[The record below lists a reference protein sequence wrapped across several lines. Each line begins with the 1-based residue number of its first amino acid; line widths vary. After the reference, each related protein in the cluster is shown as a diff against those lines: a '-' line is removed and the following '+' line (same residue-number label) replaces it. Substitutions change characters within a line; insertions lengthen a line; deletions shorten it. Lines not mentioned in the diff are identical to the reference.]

1 LQAEKESDGVK
12 FRCER
17 DVLVEALGT
26 AGRATASRGGALPVL
41 AGIKAELSGDTL
53 TLTGHDLEL
62 TISVDVTE
70 GVKGRE
76 DGVAVL
82 PSRLVSEV
90 VRALAPGAV
99 EVEVDGEQ
107 ARITAG
113 RSEFTLRV
121 FPTDEFPRVPAP
133 TGDAVTLDAGELG
146 AALRQVVP
154 AASGDDARPILTGV
168 LVAAEADGLR
178 LVATDSYRLAV
189 RDLPGQNFLGEGQ
202 SVLVPSRAL
211 NDLTRVLTGV
221 DSLTLR
227 LGERDASFEAG
238 PVRLTT
244 MLIEGD
250 FPNYRGLIPTAHPNR
265 LTVSREALLE
275 ALRRVKLLAREA
287 TPVRLA
293 MTSDGL
299 DLKAVT
305 HDVGQAYESLD
316 AKYEGTELEVAFNPD
331 YLLQGIEVLSGD
343 EVLIETVDSLKPA
356 LARSPEHPEFLYLLM
371 PVRVS

>member
-1 LQAEKESDGVK
+1 VSDGVK

-17 DVLVEALGT
+17 DVLVEALST

-41 AGIKAELSGDTL
+41 AGIKAELAGDTL

-62 TISVDVTE
+62 TIAVDVRE

-90 VRALAPGAV
+90 VRALPPGAV

-107 ARITAG
+107 ARITAA

-121 FPTDEFPRVPAP
+121 FPTDEFPRVPTP
-133 TGDAVTLDAGELG
+133 TGDAVTIDAGELA

-154 AASGDDARPILTGV
+154 AASSDDARPILTGV

-189 RDLPGQNFLGEGQ
+189 RDLPGQNVLAEGQ
-202 SVLVPSRAL
+202 TVLVPSRAL

-221 DSLTLR
+221 DELTLR
-227 LGERDASFEAG
+227 LRERDASFEAG

-275 ALRRVKLLAREA
+275 AVRRVKLLAREA

-293 MTSDGL
+293 MTNEGL
-299 DLKAVT
+299 DLVAVT
-305 HDVGQAYESLD
+305 HDVGQAHESLD
-316 AKYEGTELEVAFNPD
+316 AKYEGTELTVAFNPE
-331 YLLQGIEVLSGD
+331 YLLQGIEVLPGD
-343 EVLIETVDSLKPA
+343 EVLIESVDSLKPA
-356 LARSPEHPEFLYLLM
+356 LVRSPEHPEFLYLLM